1 MFSLSPPVPC
11 LRVVHPSSQPDLA
24 LCSWLINRPPSS
36 CQSLHVPTAPAPFSL
51 SSTKLSPPLE
61 LLSQRARLPSAPLHL
76 SALVHT
82 RYSIRQTNVS
92 QSAKDRLREGKERE
106 EREKRGR
113 KIIQLESDPS
123 KTKGKG
129 KATSSVGGSRTGTPV
144 GRSTSKGDLL
154 HPPGTASSSSSSR
167 QASKSPAP
175 PGSKEGTKTAG
186 GIPLRTRV
194 LQLLALGP
202 LSSKQIASRVRANE
216 GEVSRILD
224 EVGLSLQSQL
234 SFAPLCLMSLSSPN
248 AGRSTDRVQS
258 FPAPTSPPVLPSTR
272 DLLVASVLFNRQ
284 EDGHRRLRRGVLRAR
299 PSQGC
304 RGTSNGRP

>member
-1 MFSLSPPVPC
+1 MAAPSSSALIPILPPAPHEPVKQALILRLSEDSINALRELVSSGLLDKPGQPVVEIELDEAGSPVCSLSSPASC

-82 RYSIRQTNVS
+82 RYSIRQTNIS

-129 KATSSVGGSRTGTPV
+129 KATSSVGGSRAGTPV

-154 HPPGTASSSSSSR
+154 HPPGTASTSSSSR

-175 PGSKEGTKTAG
+175 PGAKEGTKTAG
-186 GIPLRTRV
+186 GIPLRTRI

-224 EVGLSLQSQL
+224 EVGLPLQSQL
-234 SFAPLCLMSLSSPN
+234 SFAPL
-248 AGRSTDRVQS
+248 
-258 FPAPTSPPVLPSTR
+258 
-272 DLLVASVLFNRQ
+272 
-284 EDGHRRLRRGVLRAR
+284 
-299 PSQGC
+299 
-304 RGTSNGRP
+304 